1 MELRQLRY
9 FLTVAEDL
17 HFGGAAERAHR
28 AAGAEQQQ
36 IRRLEIDRRSR
47 VLKDLLH
54 LRPVRHWTE
63 RRVRARVAVCVYA
76 TVVEALMG
84 PGAARRGRA

>member
-1 MELRQLRY
+1 MEPPS
-9 FLTVAEDL
+9 
-17 HFGGAAERAHR
+17 AHI
-28 AAGAEQQQ
+28 AQPALSQQQ

-84 PGAARRGRA
+84 PGAAAGDVRDPETNRMSLQETKIG